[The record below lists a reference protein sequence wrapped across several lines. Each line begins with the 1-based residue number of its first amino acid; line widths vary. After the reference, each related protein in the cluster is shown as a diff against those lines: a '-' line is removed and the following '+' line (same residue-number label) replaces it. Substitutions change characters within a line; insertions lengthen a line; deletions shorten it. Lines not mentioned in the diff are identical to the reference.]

1 MAEFIEEME
10 NEAAIIT
17 LQDEDGKEME
27 CEILDVVEYEGEEY
41 LVLIENVEEAEEV
54 FILKINVIDDET
66 EEYTSIDDEEL
77 LNTVF
82 EIFKQKYEGEI
93 DFI

>member
-10 NEAAIIT
+10 NEAAIIA